1 MDKPKLNMNIL
12 KKVKVENM
20 ESTKGRM
27 NAGIVPNQFIL
38 SIEGEGRYF
47 QSYDSTIAFKS
58 FKSDKII
65 LDNKTWDYSVTTGKY
80 RNIFLNENKKA
91 TEKKIKDGI
100 YKLANLN

>member
-47 QSYDSTIAFKS
+47 QSYDSVIVAIVGGKVYL
-58 FKSDKII
+58 DK
-65 LDNKTWDYSVTTGKY
+65 DKWDYSTTTARY
-80 RNIFLNENKKA
+80 RNDFLG
-91 TEKKIKDGI
+91 EKREEIEAKIKSGEYI
-100 YKLANLN
+100 LTNLN